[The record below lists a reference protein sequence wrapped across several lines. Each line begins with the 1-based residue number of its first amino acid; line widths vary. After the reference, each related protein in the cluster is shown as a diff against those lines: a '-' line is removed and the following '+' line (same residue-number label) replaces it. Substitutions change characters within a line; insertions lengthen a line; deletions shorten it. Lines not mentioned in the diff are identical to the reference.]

1 MNYNVEQLK
10 SQISDSQLTDPEAH
24 RLTTI
29 FPTEIITLIYKDDH
43 YNQRETE
50 DKDAEQL
57 QLSLCD
63 F

>member
-1 MNYNVEQLK
+1 MNYNVEQLN
-10 SQISDSQLTDPEAH
+10 SQISHFEMTDTEAH
-24 RLTTI
+24 RPTTI

-50 DKDAEQL
+50 DKDADQL

>member
-1 MNYNVEQLK
+1 MNYDVEQFK
-10 SQISDSQLTDPEAH
+10 SQISESQIIHPEAH

-29 FPTEIITLIYKDDH
+29 FPTEIIILVYKDDH
-43 YNQRETE
+43 YGQREAE
-50 DKDAEQL
+50 DKDADQL